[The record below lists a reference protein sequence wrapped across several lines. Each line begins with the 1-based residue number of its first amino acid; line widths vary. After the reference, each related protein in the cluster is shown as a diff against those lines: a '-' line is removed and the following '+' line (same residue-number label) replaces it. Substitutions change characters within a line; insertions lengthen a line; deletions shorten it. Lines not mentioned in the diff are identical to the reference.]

1 MPRGVGLGRLAGY
14 PARAKE
20 KLVKVL
26 YGKPE
31 IDQALRRMARQIG
44 EAMPPGADI
53 AVIGIRSRGEFLAQ
67 RLIKLLE
74 PYQPTG
80 IPSGVLD
87 ITLYRDDLAEKGPA
101 AVLRET
107 LIDFPISDKY
117 VVLVD
122 DVIYTGRSVRAAL
135 TALAEFGRAKATRL
149 AVLVDRPAREL
160 PIQPDFFGWRT
171 QPNDGLVEVKLEET
185 DGVDAVE
192 LP

>member
-1 MPRGVGLGRLAGY
+1 M
-14 PARAKE
+14 
-20 KLVKVL
+20 KVL
-26 YGKPE
+26 YDKSE
-31 IDQALRRMARQIG
+31 ITQALRRMARQIG
-44 EAMPPGADI
+44 ESMPPGADLV
-53 AVIGIRSRGEFLAQ
+53 VIGIRSRGEFLAR
-67 RLIKLLE
+67 RLIHLLE
-74 PYQPTG
+74 PYQPAG

-101 AVLRET
+101 AIVRAT

-135 TALAEFGRAKATRL
+135 SALAEFGRAKATRL

-160 PIQPDFFGWRT
+160 PIQADFIGWRT
-171 QPNDGLVEVKLEET
+171 TPDDGQVQVKLEET

-192 LP
+192 LA